1 MSSAT
6 GRLILGAV
14 AARFSASCRI
24 LFSVFA
30 PNPRSFRILPAC
42 AAATSSPRALMPS
55 CSFNSRARFGPSPGT
70 SSNASIP
77 AGVRKGFYLLGEVLA
92 DPRQLCKVFAGRGHR
107 GDAARQFSDNP
118 GGRPVSADPKGISAF
133 ELEQISEF
141 VEAACDIGI
150 EDRHERVGQCFAMPA
165 ASSEA
170 VSCALIHISTNS
182 PPVDADQE
190 RGTLFRPLSC
200 TGEAEMALLPDQPV
214 MISGSTAFD
223 PGVRSGTARREH
235 ESSGQNAQIADK
247 LRQVADI
254 LAAQK
259 ADPFRI
265 AAYRRAAE
273 SIRVLTDDLG
283 AIAEKGGRDAL
294 EAIPFIGTS
303 IASAIAE
310 MLTTGRWHFVE
321 QLKRSASPETL
332 FQAVPGIGPALARR
346 VCETLRLDTIEALE
360 AAAYD
365 GRLEQVRGFGRRRAA
380 MVRAAL
386 AEMLARVRRGPL
398 RRDEEPG
405 VDLLLDVDREYRE
418 KATAGELVKI
428 APKRFNPKGEAWL
441 PVLHTT
447 RGKWHFTALY
457 SNTARAHQLERV
469 TDWVVIFFHKDSQ
482 AEGQCTVVTEARGEA
497 AGRRIVRGREPECL
511 QYYASR

>member
-1 MSSAT
+1 
-6 GRLILGAV
+6 
-14 AARFSASCRI
+14 
-24 LFSVFA
+24 
-30 PNPRSFRILPAC
+30 
-42 AAATSSPRALMPS
+42 
-55 CSFNSRARFGPSPGT
+55 
-70 SSNASIP
+70 
-77 AGVRKGFYLLGEVLA
+77 
-92 DPRQLCKVFAGRGHR
+92 
-107 GDAARQFSDNP
+107 
-118 GGRPVSADPKGISAF
+118 
-133 ELEQISEF
+133 
-141 VEAACDIGI
+141 
-150 EDRHERVGQCFAMPA
+150 
-165 ASSEA
+165 
-170 VSCALIHISTNS
+170 
-182 PPVDADQE
+182 
-190 RGTLFRPLSC
+190 
-200 TGEAEMALLPDQPV
+200 MALLPDQPV

-223 PGVRSGTARREH
+223 PGARSATARREH
-235 ESSGQNAQIADK
+235 EPSRQNAQIADK

-273 SIRVLTDDLG
+273 SIRVLNDDLG

-310 MLTTGRWHFVE
+310 MLTTGRWHFLE
-321 QLKRSASPETL
+321 HLKGSASPETL
-332 FQAVPGIGPALARR
+332 FQALPGIGPALAHR

-365 GRLEQVRGFGRRRAA
+365 GRLEQVRGFGHRRAA

-386 AEMLARVRRGPL
+386 AEMLARVRRGSL

-441 PVLHTT
+441 PVLHTV
-447 RGKWHFTALY
+447 RGTWHFTALY

-469 TDWVVIFFHKDSQ
+469 TDWVVIFSTRTAKRKAGAPWSPKPEAKRRAGGSSEDGSRSAYSITLRVEARFTQASQ
-482 AEGQCTVVTEARGEA
+482 ACPKACLILASNISLDTGLSRKASTPSRSARARVPGSPRPVMTITGNSVA
-497 AGRRIVRGREPECL
+497 A
-511 QYYASR
+511 SS